1 MRRYLLLL
9 LTLVLGTSCVPQ
21 KQWRTKPVLSSPS
34 APANL
39 EDGFFIG
46 PDAAKNRL
54 YSLSFVEFGND
65 GRAWNPLQLDEALKA
80 IDEADRRS
88 NHHALVLVFIHGW
101 KNNAGQSNNNVVDF
115 RKQINRMASDVCGK
129 NIATCG
135 VAGIYF
141 GWNGDAVKREWGT
154 LRQASLFDR
163 RGVARQ
169 VASGDIGKSLLAV
182 MKRVKEGPGREGNR
196 SVMVGHSFGGL
207 ILEAAIAPKL
217 KQAGDEIHDQIGKNR
232 ANLDAIDVPAL
243 RELADLIVL
252 INQASPAVQAVNL
265 LADYRQDLQQVH
277 FLLPPRK
284 LNCAPGDTN
293 QDCKSLTRPLIMA
306 ISSESDL
313 ATSTLLPISEK
324 LSPSKLKL
332 NPGIKLPDGLD
343 EKKVSTTA
351 SAHTP
356 QLYSHHLV
364 ECDGEDCAPCL
375 KRDRYYIPIRIDK
388 LPAFARGNETH
399 KDRRL
404 NYCLERDFR
413 AWNQTPYWVFRLPTA
428 IVPDHSEIFTDR
440 FTDFLTAFLP
450 PLGEVQK
457 TLAPNRPTTKVGAG
471 R

>member
-1 MRRYLLLL
+1 M
-9 LTLVLGTSCVPQ
+9 
-21 KQWRTKPVLSSPS
+21 
-34 APANL
+34 
-39 EDGFFIG
+39 
-46 PDAAKNRL
+46 
-54 YSLSFVEFGND
+54 
-65 GRAWNPLQLDEALKA
+65 
-80 IDEADRRS
+80 
-88 NHHALVLVFIHGW
+88 
-101 KNNAGQSNNNVVDF
+101 
-115 RKQINRMASDVCGK
+115 
-129 NIATCG
+129 
-135 VAGIYF
+135 
-141 GWNGDAVKREWGT
+141 
-154 LRQASLFDR
+154 
-163 RGVARQ
+163 
-169 VASGDIGKSLLAV
+169 
-182 MKRVKEGPGREGNR
+182 
-196 SVMVGHSFGGL
+196 
-207 ILEAAIAPKL
+207 
-217 KQAGDEIHDQIGKNR
+217 GDEIHDHIGKSR
-232 ANLDAIDVPAL
+232 ANLDAFNIPAL

-265 LADYRQDLQQVH
+265 LADYREDLQQVH

-284 LNCAPGDTN
+284 PNCAQGDTN
-293 QDCKSLTRPLIMA
+293 QDCKSLPRPLIMA

-324 LSPSKLKL
+324 LSPSRLKL

-399 KDRRL
+399 KDKRL

-450 PLGEVQK
+450 PLGEVQQ
-457 TLAPNRPTTKVGAG
+457 TLAPNRPSTKAGAG

>member
-65 GRAWNPLQLDEALKA
+65 GRAWNPEQLDEAIKA

-88 NHHALVLVFIHGW
+88 NHHALVLVFLHGW

-207 ILEAAIAPKL
+207 
-217 KQAGDEIHDQIGKNR
+217 
-232 ANLDAIDVPAL
+232 
-243 RELADLIVL
+243 
-252 INQASPAVQAVNL
+252 
-265 LADYRQDLQQVH
+265 
-277 FLLPPRK
+277 
-284 LNCAPGDTN
+284 
-293 QDCKSLTRPLIMA
+293 
-306 ISSESDL
+306 
-313 ATSTLLPISEK
+313 
-324 LSPSKLKL
+324 
-332 NPGIKLPDGLD
+332 
-343 EKKVSTTA
+343 
-351 SAHTP
+351 
-356 QLYSHHLV
+356 
-364 ECDGEDCAPCL
+364 
-375 KRDRYYIPIRIDK
+375 
-388 LPAFARGNETH
+388 
-399 KDRRL
+399 
-404 NYCLERDFR
+404 
-413 AWNQTPYWVFRLPTA
+413 
-428 IVPDHSEIFTDR
+428 
-440 FTDFLTAFLP
+440 
-450 PLGEVQK
+450 
-457 TLAPNRPTTKVGAG
+457 
-471 R
+471 